1 MHKCVHI
8 FLLFFYVYT
17 DGDMCYTIIQ
27 YTERGADMAYNESS
41 YKAANAYKK
50 QNIKRV
56 PLDMQNA
63 DYEQLKAAADACG
76 EKVNEYIKNAIRER
90 MERSGLVWGRSS
102 GISTPADSAK

>member
-1 MHKCVHI
+1 
-8 FLLFFYVYT
+8 
-17 DGDMCYTIIQ
+17 
-27 YTERGADMAYNESS
+27 MAYNESS

-63 DYEQLKAAADACG
+63 DYEQLKAVADACG

-90 MERSGLVWGRSS
+90 MERSGLVWGRGN
-102 GISTPADSAK
+102 GISTPGESSK

>member
-1 MHKCVHI
+1 MI
-8 FLLFFYVYT
+8 P
-17 DGDMCYTIIQ
+17 TIQ
-27 YTERGADMAYNESS
+27 TQKRGTAMAYNESS

-56 PLDMQNA
+56 PLDMQIS

-90 MERSGLVWGRSS
+90 MERNGLVWGRDS
-102 GISTPADSAK
+102 GIVTPADSDK